1 MSLCVCVSDKF
12 GVGVEHMAQS
22 LEHCL
27 VHKPKCSI
35 NAYTSKASLTIF
47 LLHSIVFVYCVALYA
62 IEAIGFAFTAVQ
74 MYHKLSRRK
83 ERGGREKKKTKCG

>member
-47 LLHSIVFVYCVALYA
+47 AAFNRVCVLC
-62 IEAIGFAFTAVQ
+62 GFI
-74 MYHKLSRRK
+74 
-83 ERGGREKKKTKCG
+83 CD